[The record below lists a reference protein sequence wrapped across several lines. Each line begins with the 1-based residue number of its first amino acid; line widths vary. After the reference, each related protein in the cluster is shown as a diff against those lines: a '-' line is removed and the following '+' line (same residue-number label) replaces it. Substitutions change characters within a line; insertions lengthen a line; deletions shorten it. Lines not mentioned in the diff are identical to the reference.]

1 MHKSPTILGPE
12 QMPTSL
18 DVLGTDI
25 RFLVT
30 DDSADGYHITLQSGE
45 EGCGPP
51 PHSHQ
56 WDEAFFVL
64 TGEVYFTCRDRN
76 YRCTPGTFVNVPGG
90 EVHAFTYGKEG
101 GRMLEIT
108 GNGSHASQLFRELN
122 REISAEVPDLTRVSE
137 VFQRN
142 GVTLNL

>member
-1 MHKSPTILGPE
+1 MQRSITILGPE
-12 QMPTSL
+12 EMPKAVG
-18 DVLGTDI
+18 VLGVDI

-30 DDSADGYHITLQSGE
+30 GESNDGYHITLQSGE
-45 EGCGPP
+45 EGSGPP
-51 PHSHQ
+51 PHSHE

-64 TGEVYFTCRDRN
+64 TGEVAFTCQDKT
-76 YRCTPGTFVNVPGG
+76 YHCTTGAFVNVPAG
-90 EVHAFTYGKEG
+90 EVHAFSYGKGG

-108 GNGSHASQLFRELN
+108 GNGSQASQLFRELN
-122 REISAEVPDLTRVSE
+122 RDIAAEAPDLTRISE